1 MTAADPAARTPPI
14 QHDRAAARF
23 TTTVDGHVARV
34 DYRLLA
40 GSMVIRHTVVPS
52 AIAGGGVAGR
62 LTRAAFDHA
71 RDEGFRVKPA
81 CAYAVEWV
89 KRHPE
94 YQQLLA

>member
-1 MTAADPAARTPPI
+1 MTAADPAVRTPPI
-14 QHDRAAARF
+14 HHDPEAARF

-40 GSMVIRHTVVPS
+40 GSMEIRHTVVPA
-52 AIAGGGVAGR
+52 AIAGGGIASR

-71 RDEGFRVKPA
+71 RDQGLRVKPA
-81 CAYAVEWV
+81 CAYAVDWV